1 MAVDTVSSTD
11 WSVLSGDLMTVE
23 PVWAFEVRTPCRTN
37 DPELWFAQDLP
48 TVERAQTL
56 CRACPLSQE
65 CLAGAI
71 ARREP
76 WGVWGGE
83 VFEQGEVVARKR
95 RPGRPRKD
103 AHLTTAMAEAELA
116 ERLSAHGESGT
127 SIHTT
132 NASQAASIPSQRD
145 GAAA

>member
-1 MAVDTVSSTD
+1 MAVDTLSSTD
-11 WSVLSGDLMTVE
+11 WNVLSGDLMTVE

-48 TVERAQTL
+48 TVERAQAL
-56 CRACPLSQE
+56 CRVCPLAQE

-83 VFEQGEVVARKR
+83 VFEQGAVVARKR
-95 RPGRPRKD
+95 QPGRPRKD
-103 AHLTTAMAEAELA
+103 AHLTAAIAQAELA
-116 ERLSAHGESGT
+116 QRLSAHSEPDASR
-127 SIHTT
+127 HTT
-132 NASQAASIPSQRD
+132 NELQAASIPTQRD

>member
-1 MAVDTVSSTD
+1 MTVDTTTGTGQI
-11 WSVLSGDLMTVE
+11 VLSGDLMTVE
-23 PVWAFEVRTPCRTN
+23 PVWAFEIRTPCRTN
-37 DPELWFAQDLP
+37 DPELWFAQDVP
-48 TVERAQTL
+48 TVQRAQEL
-56 CRACPLSQE
+56 CRVCPLASE

-103 AHLTTAMAEAELA
+103 AHVTAAMAEAELA
-116 ERLSAHGESGT
+116 QRLSRTVDEGATRHST
-127 SIHTT
+127 QIST
-132 NASQAASIPSQRD
+132 AVSIPAQRD